1 MEFLPFQ
8 GARDNQA
15 CPVRNQGEGMDGTGG
30 RVVPPAA
37 EMFCRLAC
45 EFLDVGK
52 IFITGW
58 LCMKNPNFSSGP
70 CSKRPAWNIDA
81 LKNAAVGRSHRS
93 ALGKERIVKAM
104 NDTRKVL
111 NVPAD
116 YLVGILPASDTGAF
130 ECAMWSLLG
139 PKPVTVLVWESFS
152 DGWATDVAKQLKLNP
167 AIIKADYGTIPDL
180 TKVDWKGDVVFVA
193 NGTTSGVKVP
203 DYNWIPADREGLSL
217 CDATSAAFAM
227 EIDWSKIDVLTF
239 SWQKCLGGEA
249 AHGMMILSPRAVS
262 RLESYD
268 PAWPMPKIFRLKKG
282 GKINKAI
289 FEGDV
294 INTPSMLCVEDYL
307 DALEWAGT
315 LGLEGLIKKSR
326 ANLKVV
332 EDWVAKNDWIEFLAA
347 DPRVRSNTSV
357 CLSVTHP
364 KVNALAAEEKSKFLK
379 SVASDLSKKN
389 IAHDINSYKDA
400 PAGYRF
406 WCGPTVDDSDLKAA
420 LAELEKV
427 FGEKVKG
434 L

>member
-1 MEFLPFQ
+1 MQ
-8 GARDNQA
+8 
-15 CPVRNQGEGMDGTGG
+15 
-30 RVVPPAA
+30 
-37 EMFCRLAC
+37 
-45 EFLDVGK
+45 
-52 IFITGW
+52 
-58 LCMKNPNFSSGP
+58 NPNFSSGP

-81 LKNAAVGRSHRS
+81 LKSAPVGRSHRS
-93 ALGKERIVKAM
+93 ALGKEKIVKSI
-104 NDTRKVL
+104 NETRKIL
-111 NVPAD
+111 NIPAD
-116 YLVGILPASDTGAF
+116 YLVGIMPASDTGAF

-167 AIIKADYGTIPDL
+167 KVIKADYGKIPDL
-180 TKVDWKGDVVFVA
+180 KSVDWTNDVVFVA

-203 DYNWIPADREGLSL
+203 DYNWIPANREGLSL

-227 EIDWSKIDVLTF
+227 EIDWNKIDVLTF

-249 AHGMMILSPRAVS
+249 AHGMLILSPKAIA

-268 PAWPMPKIFRLKKG
+268 PPWPMPKIFRLKKS

-289 FEGDV
+289 FDGDV
-294 INTPSMLCVEDYL
+294 INTPSMICVEDYL
-307 DALEWAGT
+307 DALNWASKI
-315 LGLEGLIKKSR
+315 GLAGLIKKSQ

-332 EDWVAKNDWIEFLAA
+332 EDWVAKTDWIEFLAA
-347 DPRVRSNTSV
+347 DAKIRSNTSV
-357 CLSVTHP
+357 CLSVTSP
-364 KVNALAAEEKSKFLK
+364 KVNALAADEKSKFLK
-379 SVASDLSKKN
+379 SIASDLSKKN

-406 WCGPTVDDSDLKAA
+406 WCGPTIEEADLKAA

-427 FGEKVKG
+427 FNEKIKS

>member
-1 MEFLPFQ
+1 MQ
-8 GARDNQA
+8 
-15 CPVRNQGEGMDGTGG
+15 
-30 RVVPPAA
+30 
-37 EMFCRLAC
+37 
-45 EFLDVGK
+45 
-52 IFITGW
+52 
-58 LCMKNPNFSSGP
+58 NPNFSSGP

-81 LKNAAVGRSHRS
+81 LKSAPVGRSHRS
-93 ALGKERIVKAM
+93 ALGKERIVKAI
-104 NDTRKVL
+104 NDTRKIL
-111 NVPAD
+111 NIPAD

-152 DGWATDVAKQLKLNP
+152 NGWATDVAKQLKLNP
-167 AIIKADYGTIPDL
+167 TVLKADYGKIPDL
-180 TKVDWKGDVVFVA
+180 SKVDWTNDVVFVA

-203 DYNWIPADREGLSL
+203 DYNWIPANREGLSL

-227 EIDWSKIDVLTF
+227 EIDWSKVDVLTF

-249 AHGMMILSPRAVS
+249 AHGMIILSPRAVA

-268 PAWPMPKIFRLKKG
+268 PPWPMPKIFRLKKG
-282 GKINKAI
+282 DKISKAI
-289 FEGDV
+289 FDGDV

-307 DALEWAGT
+307 DALEWAGKF
-315 LGLEGLIKKSR
+315 GLNGLIKKSQ

-332 EDWVAKNDWIEFLAA
+332 SDWVAKTDWVEFLAD
-347 DPRVRSNTSV
+347 DPKVRSNTSV

-364 KVNALAAEEKSKFLK
+364 KVKALGNDEKSKFLK
-379 SVASDLSKKN
+379 SIASDLSKKN
-389 IAHDINSYKDA
+389 VAHDINSYKEA

-406 WCGPTVDDSDLKAA
+406 WCGPTIEEADLKTA

-427 FGEKVKG
+427 FNEKIKN